1 MDITGRPAAARTATI
16 DQGGLV
22 TQIAGGDAASTP
34 AQVQALQAQLAAGNA
49 PRKRGRN
56 PGSKN
61 KPKVTRNASE
71 DATSA
76 QAAPQKRRR
85 GRPPGGGNNVKKA
98 RLTQKT
104 STEDV

>member
-1 MDITGRPAAARTATI
+1 
-16 DQGGLV
+16 
-22 TQIAGGDAASTP
+22 
-34 AQVQALQAQLAAGNA
+34 VQALQAQLAAGNA

-76 QAAPQKRRR
+76 QAASQANSQAAAPQKRRR

-104 STEDV
+104 GTEDV